1 MRAAWAHMVDVLK
14 NCSFT
19 SKVNFNDKAQDCM
32 TVFLSYYVYT
42 QLVDSAIYSDYR
54 TKLISLSGD
63 VSAET
68 VK

>member
-19 SKVNFNDKAQDCM
+19 SKVNFVDKAQDCM

-42 QLVDSAIYSDYR
+42 
-54 TKLISLSGD
+54 
-63 VSAET
+63 
-68 VK
+68 